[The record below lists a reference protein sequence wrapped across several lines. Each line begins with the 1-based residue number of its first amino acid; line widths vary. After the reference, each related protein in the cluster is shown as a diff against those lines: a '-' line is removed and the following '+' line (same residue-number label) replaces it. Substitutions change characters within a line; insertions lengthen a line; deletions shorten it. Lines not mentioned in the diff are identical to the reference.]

1 MNNAQARLVN
11 QVLTTAVQGMG
22 TNEYV
27 GHALFP
33 RVDVTQR
40 GGTVLVFN
48 DNTDID
54 DDLIRAPG
62 STRKSFTPSY
72 EGEDYAIIQRSLSAK
87 VAVETEEEA
96 QNGPGV
102 SMSTIGI
109 AQVKDQLDKKLEVAQ
124 SSLARDTGKYASTHK
139 ASLTGT
145 DKWSDPASKPL
156 TQIEDGCQSIRS
168 KTGKRPNTLVLS
180 ANAFA
185 ALKFHPD
192 IVERLK
198 FGNLAVLTPA
208 FLGALIDIPNVVIGN
223 AQHKGADIWGNDAV
237 LAYVAIGSLTNAQPS
252 YGYTYTLRGTPNVLN
267 GYFDNSCDS
276 WMYPVNV
283 EATPVMAWEGAGFLF
298 KNVK

>member
-27 GHALFP
+27 GHSLFP

-40 GGTVLVFN
+40 GGTTLVFN
-48 DNTDID
+48 DKTDIAD
-54 DDLIRAPG
+54 SLIRAPG
-62 STRKSFTPSY
+62 STRKNFSPSY
-72 EGEDYAIIQRSLSAK
+72 DGEDYTIQQRSASAK

-102 SMSTIGI
+102 NLATVGI
-109 AQVKDQLDKKLEVAQ
+109 AQVKDQLDKHLEVAQ
-124 SSLARDTGKYASTHK
+124 STLARDTSKYASTHK
-139 ASLTGT
+139 ATLTGT
-145 DKWSDPASKPL
+145 DKWSDPASNPL
-156 TQIEDGCQSIRS
+156 VQIEDGAQSVRN
-168 KTGKRPNTLVLS
+168 KTGKRPNTLLLS
-180 ANAFA
+180 ATAFA
-185 ALKFHPD
+185 ALKFHPL

-208 FLGALIDIPNVVIGN
+208 FLGALIDIPNVVVGN
-223 AQHKGADIWGNDAV
+223 AQYLGNDIWGNDAV

-283 EATPVMAWEGAGFLF
+283 EATPVLAWEGAGFLF